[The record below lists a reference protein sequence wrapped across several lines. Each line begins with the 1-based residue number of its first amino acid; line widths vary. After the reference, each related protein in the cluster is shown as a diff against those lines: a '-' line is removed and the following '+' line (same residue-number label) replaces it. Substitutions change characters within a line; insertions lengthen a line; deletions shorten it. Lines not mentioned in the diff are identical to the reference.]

1 MNLRRTLYRWHVWL
15 GWIVALPVVLWTVT
29 GLWMAARPIDEVR
42 GAHLRRAS
50 APIALAGPLT
60 PPAGALKALAVETA
74 PAGPVWIATFADG
87 AMRRADL
94 RSGAL
99 LPPVDRA
106 EAIALAG
113 AAYGGTAAIE
123 AATRTDAAHP
133 PLDLRKPRP
142 AWGVAFA
149 DGAHVYVDAETGTV
163 LALRTT
169 QWRLYDIMW
178 GLHILD
184 PRTREN
190 TSGALLVVSA
200 TVAIFGTLTGAILL
214 FLRRRKKRVAGT

>member
-42 GAHLRRAS
+42 GTQLRRAP
-50 APIALAGPLT
+50 APITLAGPLT
-60 PPAGALKALAVETA
+60 APAGALKALAVEST
-74 PAGPVWIATFADG
+74 PAGPLWIATFADG
-87 AMRRADL
+87 AMRRADP

-99 LPPVDRA
+99 LPSVDRA
-106 EAIALAG
+106 EAMLLAR
-113 AAYGGTAAIE
+113 AAYGGGAEIGSV
-123 AATRTDAAHP
+123 TRTGAAHP
-133 PLDLRKPRP
+133 PLDLRKARP

-149 DGAHVYVDAETGTV
+149 DGAHVYIDADTGAV

-190 TSGALLVVSA
+190 TSSALLIVTA
-200 TVAIFGTLTGAILL
+200 AIAISGTLTGVILL
-214 FLRRRKKRVAGT
+214 FLRRRKRRPAET